1 MGMRQ
6 SLDSPDEEMLS
17 EHPDGCMCEE
27 CRIDRG
33 EIPPKSKPGRPRKPS
48 PAQQPQNGGRER
60 FLTPPV
66 NNPRDPHALYEYER
80 GELRRC
86 HLCGDV
92 GSHLSFTSEETWFAT
107 LEDRARHILECH
119 TDEADPIVKRERQ
132 RSKEI
137 LGIAEIWNSH
147 SYGKQVNFK
156 KGLKEEYTAPVQ
168 MMQQQSSNP
177 VKSLFS
183 PKQPK
188 PMGAPSKGSWFSRN
202 KLITAVLVI
211 AALYGLYYLYL
222 LSQGYE

>member
-1 MGMRQ
+1 MRQ
-6 SLDSPDEEMLS
+6 SLEAPDEML

-27 CRIDRG
+27 CKIERG
-33 EIPPKSKPGRPRKPS
+33 EIPPKKKPGRPPRQAS
-48 PAQQPQNGGRER
+48 PQNANPQQDRSR
-60 FLTPPV
+60 FLTQPVEPPQH
-66 NNPRDPHALYEYER
+66 PHALYEYER

-86 HLCGDV
+86 HLCGNDP
-92 GSHLSFTSEETWFAT
+92 GQHLNFSADEVWFAT
-107 LEDRARHILECH
+107 LEDRARHIIECH

-156 KGLKEEYTAPVQ
+156 KGLKEEYTAPVEP
-168 MMQQQSSNP
+168 MMQQQKSP
-177 VKSLFS
+177 LQSLFGQ
-183 PKQPK
+183 KQSK
-188 PMGAPSKGSWFSRN
+188 VAGAPSQGNWFSRN
-202 KLITAVLVI
+202 KLFTAVIVI

>member
-1 MGMRQ
+1 MRQ
-6 SLDSPDEEMLS
+6 SLNAPDEEML

-27 CRIDRG
+27 CRIERG
-33 EIPPKSKPGRPRKPS
+33 EIPPKKRPGRPPRPRQAS
-48 PAQQPQNGGRER
+48 PTNAQGNQGAKYLTQPVEV
-60 FLTPPV
+60 P
-66 NNPRDPHALYEYER
+66 NNPHALYEYER

-86 HLCGDV
+86 HLCGN
-92 GSHLSFTSEETWFAT
+92 SQEHISFQGDEVWFAT

-156 KGLKEEYTAPVQ
+156 KASKEEYTAPVEP
-168 MMQQQSSNP
+168 MMQQQKSP
-177 VKSLFS
+177 LQSLFGK
-183 PKQPK
+183 KQPK
-188 PMGAPSKGSWFSRN
+188 SLQTAGQGSWFARN

-211 AALYGLYYLYL
+211 AALYGMYYLYL

>member
-1 MGMRQ
+1 MRQ
-6 SLDSPDEEMLS
+6 RIESPDEEML
-17 EHPDGCMCEE
+17 EHPDGCMCDE
-27 CRIDRG
+27 CKIERG
-33 EIPPKSKPGRPRKPS
+33 EMPPKAKPGRPRKAAPQN
-48 PAQQPQNGGRER
+48 AQPQSRSR
-60 FLTPPV
+60 FLTQPVDPPQS
-66 NNPRDPHALYEYER
+66 PHALYEYER

-86 HLCGDV
+86 HLCGNSTE
-92 GSHLSFTSEETWFAT
+92 SHLSFTADEVWFAT

-156 KGLKEEYTAPVQ
+156 KGLKEEYTAPVEP
-168 MMQQQSSNP
+168 MMQQKSPLQ
-177 VKSLFS
+177 SLFGK
-183 PKQPK
+183 KQSK
-188 PMGAPSKGSWFSRN
+188 VAGAPSQGNWFSRN
-202 KLITAVLVI
+202 KLITAVIVI

>member
-1 MGMRQ
+1 MRQ
-6 SLDSPDEEMLS
+6 SLDTPDEEML

-27 CRIDRG
+27 CRIERG
-33 EIPPKSKPGRPRKPS
+33 EIPPKPKRGRPRQ
-48 PAQQPQNGGRER
+48 ANPQNGQQQSRSR
-60 FLTPPV
+60 FLTQPVEPP
-66 NNPRDPHALYEYER
+66 NHPHALYEYER

-86 HLCGDV
+86 HLCGTQ
-92 GSHLSFTSEETWFAT
+92 SEHLSFQGDECWFAT

-156 KGLKEEYTAPVQ
+156 KGLKEEYTAPIAPP
-168 MMQQQSSNP
+168 MQQQANP
-177 VKSLFS
+177 ITSIFGK
-183 PKQPK
+183 KQPK
-188 PMGAPSKGSWFSRN
+188 TIKPEGQGNWFSRN
-202 KLITAVLVI
+202 KLVTAVIVI

>member
-1 MGMRQ
+1 MRQ
-6 SLDSPDEEMLS
+6 SLNAPDEEML

-27 CRIDRG
+27 CRIERG
-33 EIPPKSKPGRPRKPS
+33 EIPPKKKPGRPRQ
-48 PAQQPQNGGRER
+48 ANPQNANPQQDRSR
-60 FLTPPV
+60 FLTQPV
-66 NNPRDPHALYEYER
+66 EPPRDAHALYEYER

-86 HLCGDV
+86 HLCGENP
-92 GSHLSFTSEETWFAT
+92 GQHLNFSADEVWFAT

-156 KGLKEEYTAPVQ
+156 KGTREEYMAPVSP
-168 MMQQQSSNP
+168 MQQQSQSP
-177 VKSLFS
+177 LASLFKKKE
-183 PKQPK
+183 PKM
-188 PMGAPSKGSWFSRN
+188 MGQSQGNWFSRN
-202 KLITAVLVI
+202 KLITAVLVVV
-211 AALYGLYYLYL
+211 ALYGLYYLYL